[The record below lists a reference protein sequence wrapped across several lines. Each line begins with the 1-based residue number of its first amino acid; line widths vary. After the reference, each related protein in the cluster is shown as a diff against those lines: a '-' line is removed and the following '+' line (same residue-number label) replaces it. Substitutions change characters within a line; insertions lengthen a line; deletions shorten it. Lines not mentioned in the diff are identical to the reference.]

1 MPIQE
6 GKYVT
11 PAWQNSRPP
20 AIDAAELTAIGNSIV
35 TNQNNILT
43 NTQNI
48 QTNQQ
53 DIEALQSTVQNINEN
68 YLNKTGDT
76 MSGQLGMGNNK
87 IVNLGTPSSSTDAA
101 TKGYV
106 DGLNLLGWELIY
118 SQAVNINA
126 TSSSQTLDINTPTA
140 ITSIGTRYAYIMV
153 IIRGSYSLTV
163 YDVAASVTF
172 KFNDID
178 LIDRSRID
186 EGPNTLYAVCSYP
199 NLRCAYSADYGW
211 HSEFVGYNPTPNSTE
226 TLPFGSSRGQPYDQF
241 YAVYASESYSQTF
254 NGTIYYYG
262 LST

>member
-11 PAWQNSRPP
+11 PAWQNGGPP
-20 AIDAAELTAIGNSIV
+20 AIDAAELTDIGNSIV
-35 TNQNNILT
+35 TNQTNILT

-53 DIEALQSTVQNINEN
+53 NIETLQSTVQNINEN

-118 SQAVNINA
+118 SKAVNINA
-126 TSSSQTLDINTPTA
+126 TSSTQTVNIDTPNAITDVRTKYIQIIVVIRGLYTLDAAGIASPTFRFNNNELF
-140 ITSIGTRYAYIMV
+140 TSTL
-153 IIRGSYSLTV
+153 RGSTSG
-163 YDVAASVTF
+163 
-172 KFNDID
+172 N
-178 LIDRSRID
+178 
-186 EGPNTLYAVCSYP
+186 LYAVCSYG
-199 NLRCAYSADYGW
+199 NVWKAYSSTAYSQFW
-211 HSEFVGYNPTPNSTE
+211 GYTYQSANPT
-226 TLPFGSSRGQPYDQF
+226 TLPLGVSGGVAYDRL
-241 YAVYASESYSQTF
+241 YVMYTSSYSQTF

-262 LST
+262 LSAS

>member
-11 PAWQNSRPP
+11 PAWQNGGPP

-53 DIEALQSTVQNINEN
+53 DIEALQSTVQNINGN

-76 MSGQLGMGNNK
+76 MSGQLNMGGN
-87 IVNLGTPSSSTDAA
+87 IITNLGTPNSSSDSA

-106 DGLNLLGWELIY
+106 DEFNQLNWELIY
-118 SQAVNINA
+118 SQALNIDA
-126 TSSSQTLDINTPTA
+126 TSSTQIIDINTPAA
-140 ITSIGTRYAYIMV
+140 ITSISTKYVYIMV
-153 IIRGSYSLTV
+153 VIRGNYSLTTLDG
-163 YDVAASVTF
+163 DVTPTF
-172 KFNDID
+172 KFNDMELFNEVNMNSIN
-178 LIDRSRID
+178 
-186 EGPNTLYAVCSYP
+186 NTFYAVCSFI
-199 NLRCAYSADYGW
+199 NLRRTYSSSTGW
-211 HSEFVGYNPTPNSTE
+211 YSEFLGTA
-226 TLPFGSSRGQPYDQF
+226 TLPLNKSSGNLYDRV
-241 YAVYASESYSQTF
+241 YLMYASGSYTQKF